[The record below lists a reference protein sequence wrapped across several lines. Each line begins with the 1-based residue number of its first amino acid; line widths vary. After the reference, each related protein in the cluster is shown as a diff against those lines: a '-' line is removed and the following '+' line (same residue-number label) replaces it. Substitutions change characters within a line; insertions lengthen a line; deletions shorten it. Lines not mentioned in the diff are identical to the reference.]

1 VTAPPAGTSGPD
13 PDPDL
18 RARVA
23 WSLLAEP
30 GDPTAGAVVAAL
42 GAARALAW
50 VRWAVGVPPGEALQR
65 LRALARA
72 AGADRETDTAG
83 DVARGGV
90 PAPVPVAARVP
101 GTVPAP
107 GTDPVSVPIP
117 VPVQDGLRPVPWP
130 DGTARVLAR
139 ALPRWAPRVVDLDP
153 DRALADLDRVGGV
166 PLVPGRPGWPRRLDD
181 LGVEAPLCL
190 WVRGDP
196 RLDAATGRS
205 VAVVGARA
213 ATAYGE
219 RVAADL
225 GAGVAARGVTVV
237 SGGAFGIDVA
247 AHRGALAVDGPT
259 VALLAGGIDRP
270 SPAGNLPVLERLV
283 EAGGALVAECAP
295 GTVPSRSR
303 FLQRNR
309 LIAAL
314 AGATVVVEAAWRSG
328 ALSTAARATALLRP
342 LGAVPGPVTS
352 MASAGCHRLLRDGA
366 AVCVTDADEVLE
378 LLGGLGAGVDG
389 TDAIGATG
397 ADDGTGGGEGRG
409 GSVGDAERRG
419 TAPRRR
425 GVPAPPDRPD
435 RADRSDR
442 SDRADS
448 LAARVLDALPARR
461 GTAVEDL
468 ARRAGL
474 SEREVAGELGLLELA
489 GTVRRVAG
497 LWSRAPGDSRGP

>member
-1 VTAPPAGTSGPD
+1 VTAPPPATTPGPD
-13 PDPDL
+13 DAADV
-18 RARVA
+18 RARAA
-23 WSLLAEP
+23 WSLVAEP
-30 GDPTAGAVVAAL
+30 GDPTASAVVAAL

-50 VRWAVGVPPGEALQR
+50 VRWAVGVPPGDALHR
-65 LRALARA
+65 LRVLARA
-72 AGADRETDTAG
+72 AGAEREPAG
-83 DVARGGV
+83 DVVGGGG
-90 PAPVPVAARVP
+90 PGAPVPRAAPVP

-107 GTDPVSVPIP
+107 GTAPVSVS
-117 VPVQDGLRPVPWP
+117 VPVQDGLWPVPWP

-166 PLVPGRPGWPRRLDD
+166 LLVPGRPGWPGRLDD

-196 RLDAATGRS
+196 RLDAATRRS

-225 GAGVAARGVTVV
+225 GAGVAARAVTVV

-283 EAGGALVAECAP
+283 DAGGALVAECAP

-378 LLGGLGAGVDG
+378 LLGGPGAEVGGADATGTTEGAG
-389 TDAIGATG
+389 
-397 ADDGTGGGEGRG
+397 R
-409 GSVGDAERRG
+409 
-419 TAPRRR
+419 TA
-425 GVPAPPDRPD
+425 D
-435 RADRSDR
+435 RA
-442 SDRADS
+442 DRADS

-461 GTAVEDL
+461 GTGVEEI

-497 LWSRAPGDSRGP
+497 LWSRAPGDRGPG